1 VGVKN
6 LPTHYGN
13 LTYSLRLKSKGTL
26 RLRLKGDLAVPPGGI
41 VVVPPL
47 PRPILQV
54 KINGKALSGFNSDSF
69 TCRECP
75 AQVVVRF

>member
-1 VGVKN
+1 
-6 LPTHYGN
+6 
-13 LTYSLRLKSKGTL
+13 
-26 RLRLKGDLAVPPGGI
+26 
-41 VVVPPL
+41 VPPL
-47 PRPILQV
+47 PRPIRQV